1 MENQMTRTIDAI
13 YENGSLRLLEP
24 LDGLPEQSRIKVTID
39 MEEGHQVQGGAGY
52 PESFIAFLGN
62 PSSAEPE
69 DINALMQE
77 IEKGRRP
84 MSYENPLD

>member
-1 MENQMTRTIDAI
+1 MIRTIDAI

-24 LDGLPEQSRIKVTID
+24 LEGLAEHSRIKVTIE
-39 MEEGHQVQGGAGY
+39 MEKGLEIQGGQGY
-52 PESFIAFLGN
+52 PESFIEFLGN